1 MDIFNNCWKIL
12 KWKECSK
19 GIIYF
24 MKTADLYCVMIE
36 DSDEQII
43 YTLTSFDQ
51 CTATIKYKEMRDRLL
66 KGEKIEYE

>member
-12 KWKECSK
+12 KWKQCSK
-19 GIIYF
+19 GIAYF

-43 YTLTSFDQ
+43 YTLTSFDKE
-51 CTATIKYKEMRDRLL
+51 TATRKYCEKKDQLL
-66 KGEKIEYE
+66 KGEKIEYD